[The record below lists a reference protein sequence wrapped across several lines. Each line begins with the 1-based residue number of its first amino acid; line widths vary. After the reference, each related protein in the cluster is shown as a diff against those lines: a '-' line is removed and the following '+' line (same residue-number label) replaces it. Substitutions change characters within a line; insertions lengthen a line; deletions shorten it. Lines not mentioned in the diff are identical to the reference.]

1 MFDESKDVRAL
12 IQCASKFDSMT
23 IAREAVTSVMLARL
37 AMIALFPITTIRMTL
52 EKVFEGL
59 LMRVHS

>member
-52 EKVFEGL
+52 DKVL
-59 LMRVHS
+59 